1 MGMSGAYT
9 GAGGKPGKDT
19 SQGLSDWLD
28 SLVGSPDSGDNTPNP
43 DGTGA
48 GDKPTPGSSDG
59 GDSTLSLDGTGT
71 DDKPATQLPPQ
82 VVSGLLGLLRPRS
95 AGGDASDGPGVGG
108 GAIAARGGSATG
120 GSGRGRAGSGRSSRR
135 LASVGGRAGAGAYA
149 FVRGDAVGLRA
160 LGLDYTE
167 LRALNDPFE
176 VTRRIVN
183 AVCGQQADGRLE
195 EAEERYVAASVAD
208 WVLQQSDDGDLPDV
222 DDVARYAIATIIAEV
237 LASELG
243 AALRERPDEIAD
255 IAEDE
260 LRDAARVLAERAE
273 LNASGPTEDELT
285 RAIEDGID
293 KLQRIYG
300 VRS

>member
-1 MGMSGAYT
+1 MMGTSGAYT
-9 GAGGKPGKDT
+9 GAGGKFGKDT

-28 SLVGSPDSGDNTPNP
+28 SLAGSPDGGESTPNP

-48 GDKPTPGSSDG
+48 GDKP
-59 GDSTLSLDGTGT
+59 
-71 DDKPATQLPPQ
+71 ATQLPPR

-95 AGGDASDGPGVGG
+95 SSGGASDGPGAGG

-120 GSGRGRAGSGRSSRR
+120 GSGRARTGSGRSAQR

-149 FVRGDAVGLRA
+149 YMRGDAVALSA
-160 LGLDYTE
+160 LGLEYSE

-183 AVCGQQADGRLE
+183 AVCGRHADGRLE

-208 WVLQQSDDGDLPDV
+208 WVLEESADGELPDV
-222 DDVARYAIATIIAEV
+222 DDVARYTIATIVAEV

-243 AALRERPDEIAD
+243 AALRDRPQEVAD
-255 IAEDE
+255 VAEDE

-273 LNASGPTEDELT
+273 LSASGPTEDELT
-285 RAIEDGID
+285 RAIEDGIN
-293 KLQRIYG
+293 KLQQIYG